1 MIFAFI
7 QANIIKE
14 EAMSKTA
21 KYLLPLAL
29 ICFTGC
35 ATMPDKRVQNV
46 MTPEEKKQEIQ
57 AVKIG
62 RKLWQAGA
70 ILAGVGIGLSSQ
82 GDQGMKTAV
91 TCVLPVMFLSI
102 TSFANLAS
110 YAEDEKERKYLFDF
124 TVTGLITGA
133 VIGGLL
139 YAAVA
144 TAPVSFRSSND
155 AMIIPFMIIGSV
167 FVSPALGVIWA
178 NIENLFTGG
187 DGI

>member
-7 QANIIKE
+7 QVNIIKE
-14 EAMSKTA
+14 EKMFKIA
-21 KYLLPLAL
+21 KYLVVLVV

-35 ATMPDKRVQNV
+35 VTMPDKRVQNV

-57 AVKIG
+57 AVKIS

-82 GDQGMKTAV
+82 GDPGMKTAV
-91 TCVLPVMFLSI
+91 TCVLPVMFL
-102 TSFANLAS
+102 TTASFANLAS

-144 TAPVSFRSSND
+144 TGPVSSRTSYD
-155 AMIIPFMIIGSV
+155 AMIIPFMVIGSA
-167 FVSPALGVIWA
+167 FAFPALGVIWA

-187 DGI
+187 N